1 MSCDALRSELLAAR
15 DQRQKLLDGLFPS
28 TSASILMLSLNL
40 PGPCKTGPYADRLF
54 YWGEQALLAV
64 LPVIVV
70 QKRSDTLG
78 PFALYQVQQP
88 AASVKRV
95 SMDLENRGAAGRLLD
110 LDIYDHSGQVVDR
123 ASLGFP
129 PRTCLLCPDAAIACI
144 RAQRHTSAALQAQAF
159 KVIDAL

>member
-1 MSCDALRSELLAAR
+1 MSCAALRSELLAAR
-15 DQRQKLLDGLFPS
+15 DRRQELLDGLFPS
-28 TSASILMLSLNL
+28 ESASILMLSLNL

-54 YWGEQALLAV
+54 YWGEQALLAA

-70 QKRSDTLG
+70 QRRNDALG
-78 PFALYQVQQP
+78 PFALYQAQQP
-88 AASVKRV
+88 PGSVKRV

-129 PRTCLLCPDAAIACI
+129 PRTCLLCPDAAVACI